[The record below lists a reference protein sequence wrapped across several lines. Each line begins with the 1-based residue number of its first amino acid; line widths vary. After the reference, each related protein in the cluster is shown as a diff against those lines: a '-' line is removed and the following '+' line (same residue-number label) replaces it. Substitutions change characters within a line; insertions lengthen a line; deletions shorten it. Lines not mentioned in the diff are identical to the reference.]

1 MIKRSCKVKWL
12 KDLEDFDHDFDDE
25 CDDDGGYDDDV
36 RNSWEVQGDVCF
48 IKVRQLQL
56 WLSEFQWK
64 ALSKAAVGD
73 DDDDDDDDN
82 AVDEVTDDD
91 DWTLE
96 VETKSEWDWHHSK
109 ITPRR
114 IPPSSNP

>member
-1 MIKRSCKVKWL
+1 MKS
-12 KDLEDFDHDFDDE
+12 
-25 CDDDGGYDDDV
+25 
-36 RNSWEVQGDVCF
+36 
-48 IKVRQLQL
+48 
-56 WLSEFQWK
+56 
-64 ALSKAAVGD
+64 LSKAAVGD
-73 DDDDDDDDN
+73 DDDADDDDS

-109 ITPRR
+109 ITPSR

>member
-1 MIKRSCKVKWL
+1 MISMMSVMMMVVMMMAL
-12 KDLEDFDHDFDDE
+12 AI
-25 CDDDGGYDDDV
+25 V
-36 RNSWEVQGDVCF
+36 WEVQGDVCF
-48 IKVRQLQL
+48 IKVRQLQS

-64 ALSKAAVGD
+64 ALSNLTVGD
-73 DDDDDDDDN
+73 DDDDAG

-109 ITPRR
+109 QNS
-114 IPPSSNP
+114 PSSNP